1 LPPVSFEESKIT
13 RGKQTLYRKE
23 SDTDKRM
30 LTIFGENSPSE
41 V

>member
-1 LPPVSFEESKIT
+1 V
-13 RGKQTLYRKE
+13 YRKE